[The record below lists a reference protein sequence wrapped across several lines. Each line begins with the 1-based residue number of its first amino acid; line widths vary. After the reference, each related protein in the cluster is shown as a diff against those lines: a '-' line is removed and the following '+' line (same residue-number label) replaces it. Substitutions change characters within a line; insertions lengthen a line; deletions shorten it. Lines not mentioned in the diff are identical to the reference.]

1 MMSDSALGLFQPL
14 LLLFNFVVFFLFF
27 FWTGVLSLNCELQRR
42 YAPPPPPPKEL
53 IYKRGY
59 GKLNKARS
67 PLTDN
72 SIIEEVS
79 GFEFHS
85 THPCVS
91 VLNGNSA
98 VLKFEMCLW
107 YHIFPAFETLKGF
120 ILAGSWQV
128 QHHLHWGSYS
138 WDLHCGSSFQGGQ
151 QLFVAIQA
159 KLSIGWPE
167 EEVQPLYWVWWCWK

>member
-1 MMSDSALGLFQPL
+1 M
-14 LLLFNFVVFFLFF
+14 
-27 FWTGVLSLNCELQRR
+27 
-42 YAPPPPPPKEL
+42 KEL
-53 IYKRGY
+53 IYKRGF
-59 GKLNKARS
+59 GKLNKARA

-91 VLNGNSA
+91 VLNANSA

-107 YHIFPAFETLKGF
+107 CHIFPAFETLKGF

-128 QHHLHWGSYS
+128 RHHLH
-138 WDLHCGSSFQGGQ
+138 
-151 QLFVAIQA
+151 
-159 KLSIGWPE
+159 
-167 EEVQPLYWVWWCWK
+167 